1 MIKRH
6 KNILEIKKKI
16 LNNPITAIL
25 GARQCGK
32 TTIAKQFKLAEH
44 YDLEK
49 PQDLAALENPWQLF
63 NGRSGVILIDE
74 IQRRPDLFPVLR
86 ALVDEN
92 AKLKFLISGSAS
104 KELIRQSSE
113 TLAGRISYFELSGFN
128 LNELKK
134 DAKFKSYNPYWLKGG
149 FPRAYLAR
157 NNDVAF
163 EWLSD
168 YITTFLEKD
177 IANLGINISGA
188 TLRRFWTMLAHYNG
202 QILNYSELSSNFGIS
217 DTTVRRYIEI
227 LEGTFMISCLLPWFA
242 NIGKRQ
248 VKSPKLYFTDTGIFH
263 SLLSITSQKSLLSH
277 PKLGAS
283 WETLVLR
290 EIKNLK
296 SNYRVYFWHT
306 LSGAEIDFILEHNG
320 VLIGVEAKYTDTPKV
335 TSSMKNALVDLKLK
349 KILVVHPGDKSFQMA
364 ENIKAVKLLDLE
376 VEMLKG

>member
-1 MIKRH
+1 MLKRH
-6 KNILEIKKKI
+6 RNILEIKKRI
-16 LNNPITAIL
+16 LNNPVTAIL
-25 GARQCGK
+25 GPRQCGK
-32 TTIAKQFKLAEH
+32 TTIAKLFKFTEY

-63 NGRSGVILIDE
+63 NGHKGLIFIDE

-92 AKLKFLISGSAS
+92 NKLKFLISGSAS
-104 KELIRQSSE
+104 KELIKQSSE

-128 LNELKK
+128 LDELKK
-134 DAKFKSYNPYWLKGG
+134 DKKFKSYNTYWLRGG
-149 FPRAYLAR
+149 FPRAYLGR
-157 NNDVAF
+157 SNEVAF
-163 EWLSD
+163 QWLSD

-177 IANLGINISGA
+177 IPNLGINISGV

-227 LEGTFMISCLLPWFA
+227 LEGTFMVQCVQPWFA

-263 SLLSITSQKSLLSH
+263 SLISILDYKSLLSH

-290 EIKNLK
+290 EIKNSK
-296 SNYRVYFWHT
+296 PNCQVYFWHT

-320 VLIGVEAKYTDTPKV
+320 ELIGIEAKYTDSPKV
-335 TSSMKNALVDLKLK
+335 TSSMKNALIDLKLK

-364 ENIKAVKLLDLE
+364 DKIKAIKLLDLE
-376 VEMLKG
+376 KEILNE